1 LAFGLQ
7 QGESDQNAEQ
17 FCYLWPCNVRT
28 YSIWHRIQTQWRV
41 GGMGERTGLDY
52 GALDTYLCSVERIP
66 KNRQWAETWAG
77 LQAMEA
83 AALEVWAQQRAQA
96 N

>member
-1 LAFGLQ
+1 MQ
-7 QGESDQNAEQ
+7 QGEADQSAEK

-28 YSIWHRIQTQWRV
+28 YAIWHRIQTQWRR
-41 GGMGERTGLDY
+41 GGTGERTGLDY
-52 GALDTYLCSVERIP
+52 SGVEVYLRCVERIP
-66 KNRQWAETWAG
+66 PNRQWAEIWAG

-83 AALEVWAQQRAQA
+83 AALNAWAQQQRDKA

>member
-1 LAFGLQ
+1 MQ
-7 QGESDQNAEQ
+7 QGEADQIAQE

-28 YSIWHRIQTQWRV
+28 YAIWHRIQTQWRRD
-41 GGMGERTGLDY
+41 GMGERTGLDY
-52 GALDTYLCSVERIP
+52 SGVEVYLRCVERIP
-66 KNRQWAETWAG
+66 PTKQWAEIWAG

-83 AALEVWAQQRAQA
+83 AALNAWAQQQRDKA